1 MNFIREGSLL
11 NLVKFGQ
18 LFLLNLRGTNKMFK
32 KTMLLSLSLSASLV
46 LAACGGA
53 EEEEVQE
60 ETGTDGAGEELVDY
74 EVVPEEGA
82 ELLLWSDGDEQLE
95 WTELM
100 AEKFEEE
107 YGVPVQVEEVGQE
120 DAPERLATDGPQGL
134 AGDVFA
140 STHDRIGRAIS
151 AGLVLENFWPE
162 EYEEE
167 FMEAAITATS
177 FDDMLYGYP
186 SGIETYALYYN
197 TDLVEEAPET
207 MDELFDIA
215 NDLTQGKQYGFMMEP
230 ENLYFTYA
238 FLGGYGGYV
247 FGDEGT
253 NPNDIGLNNEGA
265 VKGTEEVLVRMRD
278 ELLPGMANEDITY
291 DVRTAL
297 FEGGDLAFDINGPWA
312 VRGYED
318 AGVNF
323 SVAPLPVLNN
333 GENPTSF
340 SGTRAFYV
348 NAYTEYPEA
357 ASLLA
362 QFITNEENLLEA
374 YEITGALPPRKA
386 LTEHETIQSNEISV
400 GFLEQASH
408 AVPMPNIPE
417 MPLVWDPMGA
427 AFAEIWNRDADVQK
441 SLDKAVK
448 TIEQAVQEQ
457 QQ

>member
-1 MNFIREGSLL
+1 
-11 NLVKFGQ
+11 
-18 LFLLNLRGTNKMFK
+18 MFK
-32 KTMLLSLSLSASLV
+32 KSKIVTATLLLSASML
-46 LAACGGA
+46 LTACGGA

-60 ETGTDGAGEELVDY
+60 NAGVGEETGEAPEDF
-74 EVVPEEGA
+74 EVVPEDGA

-95 WTELM
+95 WAQLM
-100 AEKFEEE
+100 AEKFEAE
-107 YGVPVQVEEVGQE
+107 YGVPVQVEEVSQE

-134 AGDVFA
+134 AADVFA

-151 AGLVLENFWPE
+151 AGLVIENFWPD

-177 FDDMLYGYP
+177 FEGELFGYP

-197 TDLVEEAPET
+197 TDLVEKAPET
-207 MDELFDIA
+207 LDELFEVA
-215 NDLTQGKQYGFMMEP
+215 KDLTDGKRYGFMMEP
-230 ENLYFTYA
+230 GNLYFLYG

-247 FGDEGT
+247 FGDNGT
-253 NPNDIGLNNEGA
+253 NPEDIGLNNEGA
-265 VKGTEEVLVRMRD
+265 VEGTKAILHPLRHEILSS
-278 ELLPGMANEDITY
+278 MAVEDITY
-291 DVRTAL
+291 DVRTSL
-297 FEGGDLAFDINGPWA
+297 FESGDLAFDINGPWA

-323 SVAPLPVLNN
+323 NVVRLPLLGN

-340 SGTRAFYV
+340 SGTRGFYV
-348 NAYTEYPEA
+348 NAYTEFPDA

-362 QFITNEENLLEA
+362 KFITNEENLLTA
-374 YEITGALPPRKA
+374 YEITGALPPRLA
-386 LTEHETIQSNEISV
+386 LTEHEDIQSNPISV
-400 GFLEQASH
+400 GFLEQATH

-427 AFAEIWNRDADVQK
+427 AFTEIWNQDVDVQEA
-441 SLDKAVK
+441 LDRAVK
-448 TIEQAVQEQ
+448 TIENAIREQ

>member
-1 MNFIREGSLL
+1 
-11 NLVKFGQ
+11 
-18 LFLLNLRGTNKMFK
+18 MFK
-32 KTMLLSLSLSASLV
+32 KTKLVTLSLSLSLA

-53 EEEEVQE
+53 DEAPE
-60 ETGTDGAGEELVDY
+60 ETGVGEGAVDF
-74 EVVPEEGA
+74 EIVPEEGA
-82 ELLLWSDGDEQLE
+82 ELLLWSDGDEQLK
-95 WTELM
+95 WAELM

-107 YGVPVQVEEVGQE
+107 YGIPVQVEEVNQE

-162 EYEEE
+162 QYEEE

-177 FDDMLYGYP
+177 FDGELYGYP

-207 MDELFDIA
+207 MDELFEVA
-215 NDLTQGKQYGFMMEP
+215 NEVTEGNQYGFMMEP

-247 FGDEGT
+247 FGDDGT
-253 NPNDIGLNNEGA
+253 NPNDIGLNNEGSVQGA
-265 VKGTEEVLVRMRD
+265 EVLVRIRD
-278 ELLPGMANEDITY
+278 EILPGMANEDITY

-323 SVAPLPVLNN
+323 NVAPLPLLDN

-340 SGTRAFYV
+340 SGTRGFYV
-348 NAYTEYPEA
+348 NAYTDYPDA

-362 QFITNEENLLEA
+362 QFITNEENLLES
-374 YEITGALPPRKA
+374 YQITGALPPRLA
-386 LTEHETIQSNEISV
+386 LVDHEDIQSNEIAV
-400 GFLEQASH
+400 GFLEQATH
-408 AVPMPNIPE
+408 AHPMPNIPE
-417 MPLVWDPMGA
+417 MPLVWDPMAA
-427 AFAEIWNRDADVQK
+427 AFTEIWNRDVDIQEA
-441 SLDKAVK
+441 LDRAVN
-448 TIEQAVQEQ
+448 TIEKAIQEQ

>member
-1 MNFIREGSLL
+1 
-11 NLVKFGQ
+11 
-18 LFLLNLRGTNKMFK
+18 MFK
-32 KTMLLSLSLSASLV
+32 KTKYVTAVLALTLG
-46 LAACGGA
+46 LAACGAPA
-53 EEEEVQE
+53 EEAPE
-60 ETGTDGAGEELVDY
+60 ETVDEGGGAGEEAVDF
-74 EVVPEEGA
+74 EIVPEEGA
-82 ELLLWSDGDEQLE
+82 ELLLWSDGDEQLIWAE
-95 WTELM
+95 QM
-100 AEKFEEE
+100 AEKFEAE
-107 YGVPVQVEEVGQE
+107 YGVPVQVEEVNQE

-177 FDDMLYGYP
+177 FDGELYGYP

-207 MDELFDIA
+207 MDELFEVA
-215 NDLTQGKQYGFMMEP
+215 SELTEGSQYGFMMEP
-230 ENLYFTYA
+230 ENLYFMYA

-247 FGDEGT
+247 FGEDGS
-253 NPNDIGLNNEGA
+253 NPDDVGLNNEGA
-265 VKGTEEVLVRMRD
+265 VQGTEEVLVRMRD
-278 ELLPGMANEDITY
+278 ELLPGFANEDITY

-312 VRGYED
+312 VRGYEQ

-323 SVAPLPVLNN
+323 NVAPLPLLGN

-340 SGTRAFYV
+340 SGTRGFYV
-348 NAYTEYPEA
+348 NAYTEYPDA

-374 YEITGALPPRKA
+374 YEITGALPPRLA
-386 LTEHETIQSNEISV
+386 LTDHETIQDNEISV
-400 GFLEQASH
+400 GFLEQATH

-417 MPLVWDPMGA
+417 MPLVWDPMAA
-427 AFAEIWNRDADVQK
+427 AFTEIWNQKADVQE
-441 SLDKAVK
+441 SLDRAVR
-448 TIEQAVQEQ
+448 TIEQAIQEQ